1 VPFQKSQDLAIAQSI
16 HSQLPKISQVIESSD
31 PRELKG
37 VFKGVEMAIAMRLH
51 GLIMAA
57 SEGCRCFGISYDP
70 KVQRLMEE
78 INCPGWDLADLPANA
93 SIIAQ
98 QWIQQFK
105 ASPTL
110 SATQRQ
116 ALTQQAQLHE
126 TLLTDIL

>member
-1 VPFQKSQDLAIAQSI
+1 
-16 HSQLPKISQVIESSD
+16 
-31 PRELKG
+31 LKG

-57 SEGCRCFGISYDP
+57 SEGCRCFGMSYDP
-70 KVQRLMEE
+70 KVRRLMEE
-78 INCPGWDLADLPANA
+78 STCPGWDLADLLAEA
-93 SIIAQ
+93 STMIQ
-98 QWIQQFK
+98 QWIQQFE

-116 ALTQQAQLHE
+116 TLTQQAQLHE